1 MTWQKIYKK
10 HLQILKIYIHCDSS
24 MSEATLASHKG
35 AYTLSQPPNN
45 GVTI

>member
-1 MTWQKIYKK
+1 MTWQKSIKNL
-10 HLQILKIYIHCDSS
+10 LQILKIYIHCDSS

-35 AYTLSQPPNN
+35 AYTLSQLPNN